1 MTRGPKPKPTALKK
15 AAGNP
20 GKRPLNP
27 AEARPDPSRP
37 NAPRW
42 LGQAAKRE
50 WKRVASRLH
59 QAGLLTYID
68 RSLLAAYCQAYGRWV
83 EAELQLKTQPLVVIS
98 DKGNLYQNPWVGVAR
113 AAMTDMIKIAAEFG
127 MSPSARSRIRVAP
140 QAEQLSLADILFG
153 ADG

>member
-1 MTRGPKPKPTALKK
+1 MRGRKPKPTAVKV

-37 NAPRW
+37 NCPRW
-42 LGQAAKRE
+42 LSDPAKRE
-50 WKRVASRLH
+50 WKRVATRLH
-59 QAGLLTYID
+59 EAGLLTYVD

-83 EAELQLKTQPLVVIS
+83 EAELEIAEQPLVLES

-113 AAMTDMIKIAAEFG
+113 SAMTDMIKVATEFG
-127 MSPSARSRIRVAP
+127 ISPSARSRIRVQP